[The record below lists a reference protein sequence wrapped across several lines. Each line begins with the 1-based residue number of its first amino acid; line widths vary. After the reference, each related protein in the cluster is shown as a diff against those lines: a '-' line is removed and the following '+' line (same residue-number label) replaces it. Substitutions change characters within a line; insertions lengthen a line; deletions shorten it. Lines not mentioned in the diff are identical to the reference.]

1 MYEED
6 SGEDNRESVWHSSN
20 KEYTSRTQAGNKK
33 EERAYKTIGGHKDLG
48 WYKRAKIRVN
58 RMKLQERKRKELKL
72 ITGMKI
78 GKWREV
84 AFV

>member
-1 MYEED
+1 ML
-6 SGEDNRESVWHSSN
+6 HSSN
-20 KEYTSRTQAGNKK
+20 KEYTSRTEAGKK
-33 EERAYKTIGGHKDLG
+33 KKRGLIKGHEHLG
-48 WYKRAKIRVN
+48 RYKRAKMRVN
-58 RMKLQERKRKELKL
+58 RMKLQERKRNELKL